1 MIRESYMIYLSKQLS
16 WRPLQEDS
24 IPISCTDNPTPK
36 RIEIIRKINLE
47 RALLPGPLCAPLA
60 YNPSFKGLC
69 VLSFYYEV
77 YEVLALL
84 YVITTLANSPCI
96 LQLRSAFMSHS
107 GKFSF
112 LQTMLLLKFWL
123 CVPSWSHF
131 EGSAL
136 WGVCCREQKEYAEGV
151 LKRVRCK
158 DYFHRFYLV

>member
-1 MIRESYMIYLSKQLS
+1 MIGESYMIYLSKQLS

-69 VLSFYYEV
+69 VLSFCYEV

-84 YVITTLANSPCI
+84 
-96 LQLRSAFMSHS
+96 
-107 GKFSF
+107 
-112 LQTMLLLKFWL
+112 
-123 CVPSWSHF
+123 
-131 EGSAL
+131 
-136 WGVCCREQKEYAEGV
+136 
-151 LKRVRCK
+151 
-158 DYFHRFYLV
+158 